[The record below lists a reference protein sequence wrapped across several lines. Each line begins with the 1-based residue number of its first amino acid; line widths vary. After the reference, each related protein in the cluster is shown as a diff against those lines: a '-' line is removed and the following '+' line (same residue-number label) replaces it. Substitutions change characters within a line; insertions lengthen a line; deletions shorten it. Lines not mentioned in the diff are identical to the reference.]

1 MASSRQLVSECK
13 ACSTLLTFLRNLK
26 LNFPHKDTSRRCWLC
41 VVRLDDPLSQNEA
54 DHFADHK
61 KNAFKCIRLHW
72 EHHLKKQDYKNRY
85 KIKLLRL
92 TFCTAVLSFFFVCFF
107 HSHRPIPPPAPSVLR
122 SCFLPPSLHSSIRP
136 LHRSHR
142 RIILFNMV
150 SGRRHLSWQIHYW
163 LALTRTYSLL
173 PARTHIHTHTHTNSA
188 EEKIETI
195 GLEVEERS
203 WRGEDMLCLCCEKC
217 VFKETVSG
225 MLPHCR
231 SCFQCC
237 LICMFVLGKI
247 QKVWAWWVGFK
258 PQSLAVI
265 MPHSALKSPLKNI
278 NKDSLWSVFFPSHCL
293 YIRLSSILTFFSFYS
308 QDGQS
313 RTVRQFQFTDWPEQG
328 VPKSG
333 EGFIDFIGQVHKT
346 KEQFGQDGPISVHCR

>member
-1 MASSRQLVSECK
+1 
-13 ACSTLLTFLRNLK
+13 
-26 LNFPHKDTSRRCWLC
+26 
-41 VVRLDDPLSQNEA
+41 
-54 DHFADHK
+54 
-61 KNAFKCIRLHW
+61 
-72 EHHLKKQDYKNRY
+72 
-85 KIKLLRL
+85 
-92 TFCTAVLSFFFVCFF
+92 
-107 HSHRPIPPPAPSVLR
+107 
-122 SCFLPPSLHSSIRP
+122 
-136 LHRSHR
+136 
-142 RIILFNMV
+142 MV

-173 PARTHIHTHTHTNSA
+173 PAHTHIHTHTHTNSA

-278 NKDSLWSVFFPSHCL
+278 NKDSLWSVFFSFP
-293 YIRLSSILTFFSFYS
+293 LSLHKIIFYPNFLFFLFAGWPV
-308 QDGQS
+308 QDS
-313 RTVRQFQFTDWPEQG
+313 KAIPVYWLARAR
-328 VPKSG
+328 
-333 EGFIDFIGQVHKT
+333 
-346 KEQFGQDGPISVHCR
+346 RA